1 MKNRM
6 YRKQS
11 KIFGFTLTEMLIVT
25 AIITSIPTSKYVRV
39 KKMAYQTQCN
49 SNLRNISIALIS
61 FKMDYDDIMPK
72 AEFYPK
78 NIDGKKSIVTLLSD
92 YLGGTNFKNHYDNSP
107 WVCPG
112 LPVKLRKKG
121 LSFIYN
127 DSIAGKRPRRP
138 SETWVLIEMNAVSAK
153 IPAPHPKGYNILFA
167 DGSIQTT
174 KTLPKDIS
182 EKRKSEIKAIEE
194 KFFELGLKKHGH
206 LNPGI

>member
-1 MKNRM
+1 MKNRIH
-6 YRKQS
+6 K
-11 KIFGFTLTEMLIVT
+11 KHFNTFGFTLTEMLIVT

-39 KKMAYQTQCN
+39 KKMAYQTQCY
-49 SNLRNISIALIS
+49 SNLKNISIALIS

-78 NIDGKKSIVTLLSD
+78 NINGKKSIVKLLSD
-92 YLGGTNFKNHYDNSP
+92 YLGGTSLKKHGDNSP

-112 LPVKLRKKG
+112 LPLKLRKKG

-127 DSIAGKRPRRP
+127 DSIAGKRPRHP

-182 EKRKSEIKAIEE
+182 EKRKAEIKAIEE
-194 KFFELGLKKHGH
+194 KFFELGLNKNGH
-206 LNPGI
+206 VKQGI